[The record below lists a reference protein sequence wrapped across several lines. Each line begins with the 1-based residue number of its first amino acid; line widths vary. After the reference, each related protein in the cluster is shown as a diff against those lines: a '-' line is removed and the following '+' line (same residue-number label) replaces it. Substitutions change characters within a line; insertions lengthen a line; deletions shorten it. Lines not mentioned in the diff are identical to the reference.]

1 MTKLYKINPEHFTTP
16 AIEEAADILRNGGT
30 VAFPTETVYGL
41 GANAMSSQAVEKIFI
56 AKGRPSDN
64 PLIVHIA
71 DLDGIYPLINNFPER
86 AKILAEHFWPGP
98 LTMVLPASQDV
109 PSIVTAGLA
118 TIAVRMPNHPLALAL
133 IREAGVPL
141 AAPSANISGQP
152 SPTTAT
158 HVIKDLHGKIDAII
172 DGGNAEVG
180 VESTVIDLTEQIP
193 VILRPGSVTRE
204 MLEAVLGEVK
214 LDQAINANDNPRS
227 PGMKYQH
234 YSPDGEV
241 YLVMEHDKKLARKL
255 EIILDINLRHELRT
269 AFLIT
274 KTSAAFLKTEPHL
287 LFTFENVEDAA
298 RNLYHALRL
307 CDEQGIDKIY
317 CERYAKKEIGLAV
330 MNRLMKASGGK
341 II

>member
-1 MTKLYKINPEHFTTP
+1 MTKVFKINSEHFTTP
-16 AIEEAADILRNGGT
+16 EIEEAADILRMGGT

-71 DLDGIYPLINNFPER
+71 DLDGIYPLINNFSER
-86 AKILAEHFWPGP
+86 AKILAGHFWPGP
-98 LTMVLPASQDV
+98 LTMVLPASPDV

-118 TIAVRMPNHPLALAL
+118 TVAIRMPNHPLALAL

-152 SPTTAT
+152 SPTTAA
-158 HVIKDLHGKIDAII
+158 HVMKDLQGKIDAII
-172 DGGNAEVG
+172 DGGDAEVG
-180 VESTVIDLTEQIP
+180 VESTVIDMTEQLP

-214 LDQAINANDNPRS
+214 LDQAINANENPRS

-234 YSPDGEV
+234 YSPNAEV
-241 YLVMEHDKKLARKL
+241 YLVLEHEKKLARKL
-255 EIILDINLRHELRT
+255 EIILDINSRHELRT

-274 KTSAAFLKTEPHL
+274 KTSAAFLKTEPHF
-287 LFTFENVEDAA
+287 LFTFENAEDAA
-298 RNLYHALRL
+298 HNLYHALRL

-317 CERYAKKEIGLAV
+317 CERYAKKDIGLAV
-330 MNRLMKASGGK
+330 MNRLMKASGGRV
-341 II
+341 I